1 MMRSA
6 LLLLSLVF
14 VSLSS
19 PLLADGIVIDKIYHP
34 YVQPLEQELEIR
46 LLQQNNQ
53 SGIADNTRLYRLA
66 YGRSL
71 SDRLFIEAY
80 LVGQG
85 SSSESLDLQSIEME
99 IKWQLTEQG
108 EYWADWGVLA
118 ELSKGIGNN
127 IYEASIGLIAEKEF
141 GHWSGTTNF
150 IIEQEWGSGIDDELE
165 SVFSLQTR
173 YRYSQKLEP
182 GIEFYAGQNSIGV
195 GPVLMGQA
203 KLVGPKKLKWE
214 AGVIFGL
221 DSKSPDTSVRLLFE
235 YEF

>member
-1 MMRSA
+1 MRSA

-53 SGIADNTRLYRLA
+53 SGIADNTRMYRLA

-80 LVGQG
+80 LVGQR

-173 YRYSQKLEP
+173 YRYSQTLEP

-203 KLVGPKKLKWE
+203 KLAGPKNLKWE

>member
-1 MMRSA
+1 M
-6 LLLLSLVF
+6 
-14 VSLSS
+14 
-19 PLLADGIVIDKIYHP
+19 IDKIYHP

-173 YRYSQKLEP
+173 YRYSQTLEP

>member
-1 MMRSA
+1 MRSA

-53 SGIADNTRLYRLA
+53 SGIADNTRMYRLA

-173 YRYSQKLEP
+173 YRYSQTLEP

>member
-1 MMRSA
+1 M
-6 LLLLSLVF
+6 
-14 VSLSS
+14 
-19 PLLADGIVIDKIYHP
+19 IDKIYHP

-53 SGIADNTRLYRLA
+53 SGIADNTRMYRLA

-150 IIEQEWGSGIDDELE
+150 IIEQEWGSGID
-165 SVFSLQTR
+165 
-173 YRYSQKLEP
+173 
-182 GIEFYAGQNSIGV
+182 
-195 GPVLMGQA
+195 
-203 KLVGPKKLKWE
+203 
-214 AGVIFGL
+214 
-221 DSKSPDTSVRLLFE
+221 
-235 YEF
+235 

>member
-1 MMRSA
+1 MRSA

-19 PLLADGIVIDKIYHP
+19 PLLADGIVTDKIYHP

-53 SGIADNTRLYRLA
+53 SGIADNTRMYRLA

-173 YRYSQKLEP
+173 YRYSQTLEP

-203 KLVGPKKLKWE
+203 KLAGPKKLKWE

>member
-1 MMRSA
+1 MRSA

-173 YRYSQKLEP
+173 YRYSQTLEP
-182 GIEFYAGQNSIGV
+182 GIEFYASQNSIGV

>member
-1 MMRSA
+1 MRSA

-173 YRYSQKLEP
+173 YRYSQTLEP
-182 GIEFYAGQNSIGV
+182 GIEFYAGQKSIGV
-195 GPVLMGQA
+195 GPVLRGHA

>member
-1 MMRSA
+1 MRSA

-173 YRYSQKLEP
+173 YRYSQTLEP

>member
-19 PLLADGIVIDKIYHP
+19 ALLADGIVIDKIYHP

-173 YRYSQKLEP
+173 YRYSQTLEP

>member
-173 YRYSQKLEP
+173 YRYSQTLEP

>member
-1 MMRSA
+1 MRSA

-34 YVQPLEQELEIR
+34 YVHPLEQELEIR

-53 SGIADNTRLYRLA
+53 SGIADNTRMYRLV

-173 YRYSQKLEP
+173 YRYSQTLEP

>member
-1 MMRSA
+1 MRSA

-85 SSSESLDLQSIEME
+85 SSNESLDLQSIEME

-173 YRYSQKLEP
+173 YRYSQTLEP